1 MKNDYR
7 IIVAFCLGLVCFH
20 CNAQSTIQMEESGGV
35 YKIPCTING
44 LKLKMIFDPG
54 AANVCISETV
64 ALMMLENDY
73 LSPDDIKGT
82 SQSQVA
88 DGRIVD
94 HTVITL
100 KKIQIGDKT
109 LTNVDAVVIHGQDA
123 PLLFGQSALKKLGH
137 YSIAGDKLVLGTVTT
152 NKRTD
157 LYDNESRKWLY
168 NVLVSEGYN
177 MGEYLEYDKAMESDE
192 ESRRW
197 CYERAREHGYNVGKD
212 YEEFLSLVGPQSN
225 NPQQK
230 KLVANRINVLSEEA
244 VDQLFYEALEAY
256 HEGIYSVATEKYEV
270 LLQNGQ
276 LNVNGIMDLA
286 DCYYYTG
293 RKKEALEA
301 YLEIKEDIESEFPQS
316 KVSLYYQIGR
326 CLWNLEEF
334 DAAILY
340 FEKVKLLA
348 GSWSEMQHDAVYF
361 LSSIYKDNK
370 GNAYRACKI
379 VDEYILQYLSFMD
392 IKATY
397 CWTKLYKDIFL
408 ANLYFERSLL
418 AVESDYEKYIVISA
432 AWGNK
437 EAQEFCKKYEINY
450 SSKPYKYEY

>member
-1 MKNDYR
+1 MRHDYSR
-7 IIVAFCLGLVCFH
+7 TIIVFCLWFVCLH
-20 CNAQSTIQMEESGGV
+20 CNAQTTIQMEESGGV
-35 YKIPCTING
+35 FKIPCTING

-54 AANVCISETV
+54 ASNVCISETV

-73 LSPDDIKGT
+73 LSLDDVKGT

-94 HTVITL
+94 HTIITL
-100 KKIQIGDKT
+100 KKVQIGDKT

-123 PLLFGQSALKKLGH
+123 PLLFGQSALKKLGR
-137 YSIAGDKLVLGTVTT
+137 YSISGNKLTIGAEVNGKVLDRNG
-152 NKRTD
+152 NKRA
-157 LYDNESRKWLY
+157 LYDVLINDYDLGSFEQFALDVENEGKRAKLY
-168 NVLVSEGYN
+168 DAIK
-177 MGEYLEYDKAMESDE
+177 GEYDVPDFDGFTQYLLGDDLSDGE
-192 ESRRW
+192 
-197 CYERAREHGYNVGKD
+197 
-212 YEEFLSLVGPQSN
+212 
-225 NPQQK
+225 
-230 KLVANRINVLSEEA
+230 I
-244 VDQLFYEALEAY
+244 DQLFYDAVEAY
-256 HEGIYSVATEKYEV
+256 NKGIYSVATEKYEI
-270 LLQNGQ
+270 LLRNGQ
-276 LNVNGIMDLA
+276 LSSKGIMDLA
-286 DCYYYTG
+286 DCYYYTD
-293 RKKEALEA
+293 KKEDALKT
-301 YLEIKEDIESEFPQS
+301 YLEVKEDIESEFPQY

-326 CLWNLEEF
+326 CLWNLEDF

-348 GSWSEMQHDAVYF
+348 GPWSEMQHDAVYF

-392 IKATY
+392 IKATD
-397 CWTKLYKDIFL
+397 CWTKLYKDKSL

-418 AVESDYEKYIVISA
+418 AVESDYEKYIIISA